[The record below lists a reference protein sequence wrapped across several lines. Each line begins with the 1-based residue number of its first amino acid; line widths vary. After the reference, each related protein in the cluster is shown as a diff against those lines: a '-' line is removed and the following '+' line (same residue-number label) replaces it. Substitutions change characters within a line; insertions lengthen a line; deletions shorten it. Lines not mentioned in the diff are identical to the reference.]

1 MRTFIA
7 LDIPA
12 QVRERLSEYMERSR
26 SYAPEA
32 RWARVEGLHVT
43 LKFVGEV
50 SEELVEKMK
59 AALGQVKAAPF
70 EVKFEGIGFF
80 PNAKSPRVFW
90 AGVDGGEALTR
101 LASAVDASLEKLGIT
116 REEKAYHPHLT
127 LARASTHPLRELA
140 PLLPQPAQDRRVLGT
155 PLLPQPAQDRR
166 VLGTPLATAA
176 PLRFGTMMAREFFL
190 YQSKPQRGGSKYTR
204 LERFQLE

>member
-1 MRTFIA
+1 MRIFIA

-12 QVRERLSEYMERSR
+12 EVRARLAEYMERAR
-26 SYAPEA
+26 SYAPDA

-59 AALGQVKAAPF
+59 SALAQVKASPF
-70 EVKFEGIGFF
+70 QVKFEGIGFF

-90 AGVDGGEALTR
+90 AGVDGGEALPQ
-101 LASAVDASLEKLGIT
+101 LASAVNAALEKLGIA

-127 LARASTHPLRELA
+127 LARAKTHPLRELS
-140 PLLPQPAQDRRVLGT
+140 PLLPQHAQNPRASGTPPLANTPAQ
-155 PLLPQPAQDRR
+155 
-166 VLGTPLATAA
+166 
-176 PLRFGTMMAREFFL
+176 FGTMTAREFFM
-190 YQSKPQRGGSKYTR
+190 YQSKPQRGGSKYTK
-204 LERFQLE
+204 LEKFLLE